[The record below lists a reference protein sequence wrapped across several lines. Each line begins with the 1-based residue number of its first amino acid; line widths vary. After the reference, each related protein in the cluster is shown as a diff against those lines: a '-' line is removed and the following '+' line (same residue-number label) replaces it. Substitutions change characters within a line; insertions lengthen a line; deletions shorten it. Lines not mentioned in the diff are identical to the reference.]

1 MTKRAAILSPSSWRH
16 ASAIR
21 LLVASCA
28 PSRSLC
34 HVRPLG
40 MAVHISCLDK
50 TQRKRTKNSVS
61 DRVIGGQKMSFLK
74 IAMITIT
81 INRVERD
88 KRPSV
93 WTPTSWRSGWC
104 CRKKVNMSCHV
115 SSSGKA
121 SSLSPATD
129 PSHKSKGF
137 ASSSCAVTRSPVTS
151 APAEILK

>member
-34 HVRPLG
+34 QVRPLG

-93 WTPTSWRSGWC
+93 RTPTSWRSGWC

-129 PSHKSKGF
+129 PSHRPKGF

>member
-1 MTKRAAILSPSSWRH
+1 MTKRSAVLSPSSWRH

-28 PSRSLC
+28 PSRSPC
-34 HVRPLG
+34 QVHPLG

-50 TQRKRTKNSVS
+50 TERKRTENSVS

-74 IAMITIT
+74 IAMITLT
-81 INRVERD
+81 IKKVGRD

-115 SSSGKA
+115 SLSGKA
-121 SSLSPATD
+121 SSLSPAMD
-129 PSHKSKGF
+129 PSHKPQGF
-137 ASSSCAVTRSPVTS
+137 ASSSCAVTRSPVAS